1 MFANSVISR
10 SSISISSLLLS
21 SPLPPSL
28 SLSLLLAFCSQSFLL
43 VYVLPT
49 RFFLSSGFARA
60 ASAIY
65 ERVVVMRC
73 RVTSGL
79 SAIVPSPFFSFS
91 FSPPSVRS
99 SFPLSLSLA
108 LSRLLSL
115 HLSFILPCG
124 SNVSVSSTLLHQ
136 PVERI
141 RVTRHRS
148 KYLPLAPSFSFL
160 LQLFCRTSSLLCR
173 TNLCSLLIYT
183 VSFTKQI
190 SRDNINS
197 SELII
202 RL

>member
-10 SSISISSLLLS
+10 SSISISSLLLFT
-21 SPLPPSL
+21 PLPPFP
-28 SLSLLLAFCSQSFLL
+28 SLSLLLVFCSQSFLL

-79 SAIVPSPFFSFS
+79 SAIVPSPFFSLS
-91 FSPPSVRS
+91 FPPPTVRPFVLPSPPS
-99 SFPLSLSLA
+99 LSLF
-108 LSRLLSL
+108 RLLSL

-148 KYLPLAPSFSFL
+148 KYLPLAPSFSLL
-160 LQLFCRTSSLLCR
+160 LQLFFRTSLLCR
-173 TNLCSLLIYT
+173 TNLCSLLIPYLLP
-183 VSFTKQI
+183 SKY
-190 SRDNINS
+190 
-197 SELII
+197 LGII
-202 RL
+202 